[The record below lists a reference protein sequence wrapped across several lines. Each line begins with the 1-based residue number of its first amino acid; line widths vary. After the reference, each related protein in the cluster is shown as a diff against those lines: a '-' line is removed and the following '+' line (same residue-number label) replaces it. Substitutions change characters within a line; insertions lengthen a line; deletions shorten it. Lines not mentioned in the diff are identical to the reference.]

1 MPPPTLNSEEPDIQE
16 RVLEALEGA
25 WQRHLDGDDSFPEID
40 EELQQAVE
48 IVYASKSLPAQQ
60 MLLALAAG
68 VELEPERDPAS
79 LQSQSGVDG
88 VDRRGQGADV
98 ARALNRFFRDKELT
112 WKVSQDPG
120 VSNPWREAR
129 IDETWLMRRKGS
141 AREWARA
148 FLTFVAVFEA
158 YDRRS
163 EAHVVVDYIAMR
175 VVQQAVEQRIE
186 YPKFGV
192 SPANAMKI
200 TKEFLEKCDNPPDGL
215 EAAVTA
221 AVRVVSHCLEHP
233 MIVNRGDINS
243 PDRIDIE
250 VQSEN
255 DETNR
260 HGVEVTDSYLTENK
274 LRNEVIEAMRQ
285 RGLRHAVVVSRGIL
299 TAELDGVS
307 KVVDHARQ
315 NLDFHI
321 DLVTVEAI
329 EHWLSFPGYGKP
341 LGGEYLNELGA
352 ELDRLSTPSMR
363 RCWLDVLNRYCQR
376 SLRD

>member
-1 MPPPTLNSEEPDIQE
+1 MDIHE

-25 WQRHLDGDDSFPEID
+25 WQRHLAGDDSFPEID
-40 EELQQAVE
+40 DELQQAVE

-60 MLLALAAG
+60 MLFALAAG

-221 AVRVVSHCLEHP
+221 AVRAVSHCLEHP

-363 RCWLDVLNRYCQR
+363 RCWLDVLNRYCQQ
-376 SLRD
+376 SLSD

>member
-1 MPPPTLNSEEPDIQE
+1 MDIHE

-25 WQRHLDGDDSFPEID
+25 WQRHLAGDDSFPEID
-40 EELQQAVE
+40 DELQQAVE

-60 MLLALAAG
+60 MLFALAAG

-158 YDRRS
+158 YERRC

-299 TAELDGVS
+299 TTELDGVS

-363 RCWLDVLNRYCQR
+363 RCWLDVLNRYCQQ
-376 SLRD
+376 SLSD

>member
-1 MPPPTLNSEEPDIQE
+1 MRRAIYMDIQE

>member
-1 MPPPTLNSEEPDIQE
+1 MNVQG
-16 RVLEALEGA
+16 RVFEALEGA

-40 EELQQAVE
+40 EELKKAVE

-60 MLLALAAG
+60 MLFALAAG

-79 LQSQSGVDG
+79 LQSQSGPDG
-88 VDRRGQGADV
+88 VDRRGQGTDV
-98 ARALNRFFRDKELT
+98 ARALNRFVRDRGLT

-129 IDETWLMRRKGS
+129 IDETWVMRRKGS

-148 FLTFVAVFEA
+148 FLTFVTVFEDH
-158 YDRRS
+158 DRRS
-163 EAHVVVDYIAMR
+163 EARNIVDYIAMH
-175 VVQQAVEQRIE
+175 VVRQAVAQRIE

-200 TKEFLEKCDNPPDGL
+200 TKEFLEACDNPPDGL

-221 AVRVVSHCLEHP
+221 AVRVVSRCLEHP
-233 MIVNRGDINS
+233 MVVSRRDVNS

-250 VQSEN
+250 VRSDT

-260 HGVEVTDSYLTENK
+260 HGVEVTDAYLTENK

-285 RGLRHAVVVSRGIL
+285 RGLRHAVVVSRGTL
-299 TAELDGVS
+299 AAELDGVS

-315 NLDFHI
+315 SLDFHI
-321 DLVTVEAI
+321 DLVPVEAI
-329 EHWLSFPGYGKP
+329 EHWLSFPGYGKS
-341 LGGEYLNELGA
+341 LGGEYLNELGS
-352 ELDRLSTPSMR
+352 ELERLSTPSMR
-363 RCWLDVLNRYCQR
+363 RCWLEVLNRYCQR
-376 SLRD
+376 SLGR